1 MPATKSGKISLHTC
15 LLLNK
20 NKGGYYE
27 ENTERT
33 VTQEIGYQ
41 ANIGLFTKKEVS
53 EMIRFIVGLI
63 VVLGAVGGMDEPENS
78 LLVLMGIAGVGLAL
92 MYFGSEKMKQL

>member
-1 MPATKSGKISLHTC
+1 VERSCYIHVDC
-15 LLLNK
+15 LRRCNE
-20 NKGGYYE
+20 E

-33 VTQEIGYQ
+33 VTQEIGHQ
-41 ANIGLFTKKEVS
+41 ANTGLFTKKEVS
-53 EMIRFIVGLI
+53 EMIRFIVGLVI
-63 VVLGAVGGMDEPENS
+63 VLGAVGGMDEPENS